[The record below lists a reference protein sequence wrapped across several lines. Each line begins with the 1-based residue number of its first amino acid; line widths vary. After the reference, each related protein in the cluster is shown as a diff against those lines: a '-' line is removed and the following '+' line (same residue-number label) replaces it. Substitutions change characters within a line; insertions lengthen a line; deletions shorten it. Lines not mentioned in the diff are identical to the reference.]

1 MGRRRKSG
9 SGGAAGQ
16 RRMRNSGQNINLSQ
30 FAQQKNISKIMLAPE
45 RYLVERHYV
54 KDAIKKSKL
63 WSYTRKNRFEK
74 NVNCVFLVA
83 VNFFVIGNVETRCS
97 RG

>member
-1 MGRRRKSG
+1 
-9 SGGAAGQ
+9 
-16 RRMRNSGQNINLSQ
+16 
-30 FAQQKNISKIMLAPE
+30 MLAPE

-54 KDAIKKSKL
+54 KDTIKKSKL

-83 VNFFVIGNVETRCS
+83 VNFFVIGNVETRCR

>member
-1 MGRRRKSG
+1 MGRRRESG
-9 SGGAAGQ
+9 SGAAAGQ

-54 KDAIKKSKL
+54 KDANKKSK
-63 WSYTRKNRFEK
+63 
-74 NVNCVFLVA
+74 
-83 VNFFVIGNVETRCS
+83 
-97 RG
+97 RGVTQGRIVLKKM